1 MIYDLLDRLNL
12 KQRRDGIYMSISP
25 DLKGRIDFE
34 DVRRA
39 LIRRGVI
46 NANLSVIR
54 AVINRADGVPT
65 KIGEYFERYNRA
77 KDRFIQVYVDDQKLT
92 AYLNL
97 RFPRQPDLKI
107 SAFDIH
113 YKIMEANIRYGVND
127 AAIDRIVREK
137 KNVTG
142 AVVAR
147 GKPPEHGKD
156 AQIIYKIDTN
166 ISRKPLL
173 LEDGRVDFHQINL
186 IKIVD
191 ENQLLAEKIPA
202 TAGKDGI
209 SVFGSELKAKPGKDK
224 PLPRGMNTYL
234 SEDHLKLYAK
244 LSGHIFFLRNA
255 LNVENVFVVRK
266 DVDFS
271 TGDIHYT
278 GDVLVF
284 GDVKTDFMVETEG
297 NVHIRGNVDGAEV
310 VSRKGKVEI
319 DGGIFGRG
327 KAIIYARKYFRADF
341 VQEANIQCGGDV
353 EVSKYII
360 HSTIQAKGKIEV
372 IKGNIIGGK
381 VTSSQAIVA
390 REIGSPKNLHT
401 EVRIGNSMDPQVLVE
416 ILMAKEQQEKLRDQ
430 IENLKKRVHFLE
442 MLKKRLNKLTD
453 EKATELESLL
463 FDIRQFEEEIR
474 LLEEK
479 KQALMGDESDI
490 RLEEPIIKAQHFV
503 FPGVVVGINDFEQPI
518 TNRLRRVLFKADAS
532 GIRSENLM

>member
-25 DLKGRIDFE
+25 ELKGRIDFE

-46 NANLSVIR
+46 NANLSIIR
-54 AVINRADGVPT
+54 AVINKADGVPT

-77 KDRFIQVYVDDQKLT
+77 KDRYIQVYVDDQKLT
-92 AYLNL
+92 AFVNV
-97 RFPRQPDLKI
+97 RFPRQQELKI

-113 YKIMEANIRYGVND
+113 FKIMEANIRFGIDD

-166 ISRKPLL
+166 ISRKPLI

-186 IKIVD
+186 IKIVEKD
-191 ENQLLAEKIPA
+191 QLLAVKIPA
-202 TAGKDGI
+202 TAGTDGI
-209 SVFGSELKAKPGKDK
+209 SVFGSELKARAGKDK

-234 SEDHLKLYAK
+234 SEDRLKLYAK

-284 GDVKTDFMVETEG
+284 GDVKTDFMVETDG
-297 NVHIRGNVDGAEV
+297 NVRIRGNVDGAEI

-319 DGGIFGRG
+319 DGGIFGKG
-327 KAIIYARKYFRADF
+327 KAIVYAKTFFRADF

-360 HSTIQAKGKIEV
+360 HSKVQARGKIV
-372 IKGNIIGGK
+372 VPKGNIIGGK
-381 VTSSQAIVA
+381 VTSAQAIVA

-401 EVRIGNSMDPQVLVE
+401 EVRIGNSMDPHVLME
-416 ILMAKEQQEKLRDQ
+416 ILMANEQQEKLKSQ

-442 MLKKRLNKLTD
+442 MLQKRLNKLTD
-453 EKATELESLL
+453 EKKMELESLL
-463 FDIRQFEEEIR
+463 FDIRQFEDEIA

-479 KQALMGDESDI
+479 KRALMGDEGDI
-490 RLEEPIIKAQHFV
+490 RLEEPTIEARHFV

-518 TNRLRRVLFKADAS
+518 NNRLRHVLFKVDAS
-532 GIRSENLM
+532 GIHSESLI